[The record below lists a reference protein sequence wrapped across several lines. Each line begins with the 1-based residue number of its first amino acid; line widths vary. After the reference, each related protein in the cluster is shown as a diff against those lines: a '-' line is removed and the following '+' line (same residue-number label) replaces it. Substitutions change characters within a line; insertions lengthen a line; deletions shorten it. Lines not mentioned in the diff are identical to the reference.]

1 MKIWKIWNYS
11 RNVDENHTEDE
22 EDLDRQEFTQLLT
35 VLTLYVANN
44 YFGNTIFNVKF
55 YGN

>member
-1 MKIWKIWNYS
+1 MKLKIT
-11 RNVDENHTEDE
+11 HEDE

-44 YFGNTIFNVKF
+44 NF
-55 YGN
+55 